1 MSLLTQYIGPS
12 TGAGP
17 EIPEEDEG
25 NNDLKTELETL
36 KKDFLSQTDTLD
48 WGQKHLEALDRAVAK
63 RRILARLKIT
73 VQLQVL
79 LKEDADFQ
87 KDWADNKLECELRL
101 IEMLWKH
108 LRLRV
113 IGQSQ
118 QNVRNL
124 GRDTFLNIRRLASST
139 EATEAID
146 QTLQEAEKER
156 KERNELRAKRKL
168 EAATSNDKNSK
179 TRTRGESRT
188 ANKQLNPKSEHS

>member
-25 NNDLKTELETL
+25 NSDLKTELETL
-36 KKDFLSQTDTLD
+36 NKDFLSQTDTLD

-73 VQLQVL
+73 IQLQVL

-113 IGQSQ
+113 SQ

-168 EAATSNDKNSK
+168 EAATSNDKKQQNQNKRRKPDSK
-179 TRTRGESRT
+179 
-188 ANKQLNPKSEHS
+188 